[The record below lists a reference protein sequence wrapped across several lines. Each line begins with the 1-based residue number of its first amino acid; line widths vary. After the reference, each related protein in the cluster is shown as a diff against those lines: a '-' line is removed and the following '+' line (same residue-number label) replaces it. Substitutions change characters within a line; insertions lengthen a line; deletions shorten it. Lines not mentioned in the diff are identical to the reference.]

1 MHHYTIIAITLVVLG
16 FALFFFLDT
25 FISPSTEQ
33 SMLKTIRDQHML
45 IGGAALLSAY
55 YMYTLS
61 ESESVVQQQYMSET
75 LSDVPSYEDATSDI
89 LKM

>member
-16 FALFFFLDT
+16 FAFFFFLDT
-25 FISPSTEQ
+25 LISPSTEQ

-45 IGGAALLSAY
+45 IGGAALLGAY

-61 ESESVVQQQYMSET
+61 ESEVQQQYMSET